1 MTTGVGG
8 VRKSL
13 SLLAWPTADRLAWQ
27 AATSPGRDIFDD
39 AGPASHW
46 AASTRGAVQYDYG
59 RWLGYV
65 AMSEPNA
72 LALAP
77 GARASKERLV
87 GFLGHLGETVR
98 SVGQHSTIR
107 HLRDALVAMVPGWD
121 RTWLDR
127 LVGRLERDRRAR
139 DKRPRLVASDRLL
152 ALGYVLMNTVSPGP
166 VFEVEDLLAY
176 RDGLMIALL
185 ASRPLRRR
193 NFAAIEIGRQLIRVG
208 QGFHLVFDGSETKS
222 GQPIETDVPAHLVA
236 PLEHYLARIR
246 PRFPQ
251 ASTHRALWAGWKGRG
266 LGGHAIYATVAA
278 RTRAPSG
285 MW

>member
-1 MTTGVGG
+1 MTAGGPVSG

-39 AGPASHW
+39 AGLASHW
-46 AASTRGAVQYDYG
+46 AASTRTAVQYDYG

-107 HLRDALVAMVPGWD
+107 HLRDALVAMLPGWD

-139 DKRPRLVASDRLL
+139 DKRPRRRL
-152 ALGYVLMNTVSPGP
+152 ADVQHPPRTTRGGFP
-166 VFEVEDLLAY
+166 V
-176 RDGLMIALL
+176 
-185 ASRPLRRR
+185 
-193 NFAAIEIGRQLIRVG
+193 
-208 QGFHLVFDGSETKS
+208 
-222 GQPIETDVPAHLVA
+222 
-236 PLEHYLARIR
+236 
-246 PRFPQ
+246 
-251 ASTHRALWAGWKGRG
+251 
-266 LGGHAIYATVAA
+266 
-278 RTRAPSG
+278 
-285 MW
+285 